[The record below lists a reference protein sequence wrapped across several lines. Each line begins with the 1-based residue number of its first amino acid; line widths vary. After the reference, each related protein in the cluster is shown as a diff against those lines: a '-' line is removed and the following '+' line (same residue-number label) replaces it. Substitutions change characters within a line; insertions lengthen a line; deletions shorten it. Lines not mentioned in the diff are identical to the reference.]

1 MKKSLPFQIIID
13 NYFLDIC
20 QDAIDSL
27 LEHSSNKK
35 ILSLLNDFEDE
46 QWRADHFNEIL
57 WDNISDATMTYKE
70 RESSQGNPYS
80 SLKKSVS
87 KLRSIVKNSN
97 NQTSGTESEIAEI
110 LLHIILKKHFHALS
124 IEPKLLRKQNKE
136 VPIHGADT
144 IHITINCD
152 KEDFNLWL
160 GEAKFL
166 NSITS
171 TDFNKNVAK
180 SVLDNLKKVVIKNES
195 RQICINKS
203 ELSDALDYE
212 SRKLI
217 EQLPINPKRVNLIS
231 EIETKFQKIKEKI
244 LSILDERTSIDY
256 IKPLLNIPIL
266 ILYECQ
272 ITEKELRMSEEYRK
286 KIIEDQTHHIKR
298 YFNLQIE
305 EMIETKIVNYSAVTF
320 HLIVFPIPK
329 KETVINLYDRTMKVF
344 Q

>member
-1 MKKSLPFQIIID
+1 MKKIFPFEIIID

-20 QDAIDSL
+20 HDAIDSL
-27 LEHSSNKK
+27 LKHSSNKK
-35 ILSLLNDFEDE
+35 VLSLLNDFEDE
-46 QWRADHFNEIL
+46 QWRADYFNKIL
-57 WDNISDATMTYKE
+57 WNNISEATMTYKE

-80 SLKKSVS
+80 SLRKSVS
-87 KLRSIVKNSN
+87 KLRSIVRNNN

-124 IEPKLLRKQNKE
+124 IEPKLLRKQNRE
-136 VPIHGADT
+136 VPIHSADT
-144 IHITINCD
+144 VHITINCD
-152 KEDFNLWL
+152 QEDFCLWL

-180 SVLDNLKKVVIKNES
+180 SVLDNLKKIVIKDES
-195 RQICINKS
+195 RQICINKT

-212 SRKLI
+212 SKKLI
-217 EQLPINPKRVNLIS
+217 EQLPINPERDNLIS
-231 EIETKFQKIKEKI
+231 KIETKFQKIKEKI
-244 LSILDERTSIDY
+244 LSILDESTSIDY
-256 IKPLLNIPIL
+256 IKPRLNIPIL

-272 ITEKELRMSEEYRK
+272 ITEEELRMSEEYRD
-286 KIIEDQTHHIKR
+286 KIIENQIHHIKR

-305 EMIETKIVNYSAVTF
+305 EMIEAKIVNYSAVTF
-320 HLIVFPIPK
+320 HLIIFPIPQ
-329 KETVINLYDRTMKVF
+329 KETVINLYDQTMKAF